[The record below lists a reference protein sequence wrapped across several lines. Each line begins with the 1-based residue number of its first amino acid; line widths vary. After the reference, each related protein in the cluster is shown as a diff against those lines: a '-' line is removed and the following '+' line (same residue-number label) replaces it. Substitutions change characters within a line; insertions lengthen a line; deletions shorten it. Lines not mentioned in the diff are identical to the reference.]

1 MRLSALFA
9 LALLCSACELRSP
22 LLPDG
27 GRARVNCDDNSVKVP
42 VTLLDKAGAPFAGSV
57 LVADWPDGT
66 SESLTANS
74 RGVVTLADHGPGTV
88 FIQGN
93 YNGFTTDPAEV
104 QFNGGECSTFA
115 SPTQLTL
122 QFH

>member
-27 GRARVNCDDNSVKVP
+27 GRARVNCDENSVKVP
-42 VTLLDKAGAPFAGSV
+42 VTLLDKAGAPFSGAV
-57 LVADWPDGT
+57 LVAAWPDDT
-66 SESLTANS
+66 RESLTANAQ
-74 RGVVTLADHGPGTV
+74 GVVMLTDHGPGTV
-88 FIQGN
+88 FLQGS
-93 YNGFTTDPAEV
+93 YNGFTTDAAEV
-104 QFNGGECSTFA
+104 QFNGGEGSTFA